1 MRIVFVLG
9 AALVIGGCATI
20 TRGTNSNVGFDSQPS
35 GAEVRL
41 SNGLGCVTP
50 CSLVV
55 KRNEEFIAT
64 FTRPGYVSQQVE
76 VKTKVAGEGAAGFA
90 GNIVAGG
97 IIGMGV
103 DAVTGGALEHT
114 PNPVV
119 VALEPDPSRRGSPVA
134 RR

>member
-1 MRIVFVLG
+1 MRIVLVLG

-20 TRGTNSNVGFDSQPS
+20 TRGTTSNVGFDSQPS

-50 CSLVV
+50 CSLAV

-64 FTRPGYVSQQVE
+64 FTRAGYVGQQVE
-76 VKTKVAGEGAAGFA
+76 VKTQVAGEGAAGFA
-90 GNIVAGG
+90 GNIIAGG

-103 DAVTGGALEHT
+103 DAATGGALEHT

-119 VALEPDPSRRGSPVA
+119 VALQPAGRGAPVA

>member
-1 MRIVFVLG
+1 MRIVLVLG
-9 AALVIGGCATI
+9 ATLVIGGCATI

-55 KRNEEFIAT
+55 KRNEEFIAS
-64 FTRPGYVSQQVE
+64 FTKGGYVGQQVE
-76 VKTKVAGEGAAGFA
+76 VKTKVAGDGAAGFA
-90 GNIVAGG
+90 GNIIAGG
-97 IIGMGV
+97 VIGMGV
-103 DAVTGGALEHT
+103 DVATGGALEHT

-119 VALEPDPSRRGSPVA
+119 VALEPDPARRGPPVA